1 MDETIDSDINTI
13 IEDVI
18 EISGTEYTK
27 KTLFKKQVLL
37 IVHLVV
43 ILIGYLKCCTKRDN
57 VEIPH
62 ASHELSRAEDKLW
75 PEIPKHKT
83 I

>member
-1 MDETIDSDINTI
+1 M
-13 IEDVI
+13 
-18 EISGTEYTK
+18 
-27 KTLFKKQVLL
+27 LL

-62 ASHELSRAEDKLW
+62 ASHELLRAEATLL
-75 PEIPKHKT
+75 PEIPKIKQYK
-83 I
+83 

>member
-1 MDETIDSDINTI
+1 MDEKIDSDINTI
-13 IEDVI
+13 IDDVI
-18 EISGTEYTK
+18 EISETEYTK

-57 VEIPH
+57 VEIPGQIQ
-62 ASHELSRAEDKLW
+62 KN
-75 PEIPKHKT
+75 KT

>member
-1 MDETIDSDINTI
+1 MDEKIDNDINTI
-13 IEDVI
+13 IDDVI
-18 EISGTEYTK
+18 EIGETEYTK
-27 KTLFKKQVLL
+27 KKLFKKQVLL

-43 ILIGYLKCCTKRDN
+43 ILFGYFKCCTTRNN

-62 ASHELSRAEDKLW
+62 ASHELLREEDKLW
-75 PEIPKHKT
+75 PKIQKNKT